1 MPRRNDPPEF
11 RALDYP
17 MPHRI
22 PTRRA
27 FCYLLGLAVAGLG
40 RIASAAE
47 LSGEQIFTTKC
58 AACHGRHG
66 EGTKKHRPP
75 LAGDKSLAQL
85 LDVIGREMPEDDPG
99 TLSKHDTEAVANFV
113 YTAMY
118 SPTAR
123 RRNRPARIELARLT
137 VGQYRQA
144 VADLIGSFRYPA
156 KWDGSLGLKAEYIAG
171 RDRKSKDNKGGKG
184 GLERVDPQVN
194 FDFGADSP
202 DSDKIDAHKFSIHW
216 NGSLLAPRTG
226 DYDFVVRTDHACR
239 LWINDM
245 QHPLIDAWVKSGNDT
260 EYRGTLFLVGGRV
273 YPLRLEF
280 SKSKQGVD
288 DSKKKG
294 KKEEPPAKAFIRL
307 CWTPPLGVE
316 EPIPSRNLSPNS
328 APELYVCSTPF
339 PPDDRSYGWERGTT
353 VSKEWDEAT
362 TEAAIDTAGYVS
374 THLSDLAGAHDG
386 PGDRDAKLRI
396 SCRTFAERAFRRPLS
411 ADELKSVI
419 ERQFELAKNPEV
431 AVKRVVLR
439 VLTSPEFLYREVG
452 GGPEAYNV
460 ASRCCRS
467 ASGIRSPIKSC
478 CKPPRTAA

>member
-1 MPRRNDPPEF
+1 MLAVMFIGRHPANAPHADPPEF
-11 RALDYP
+11 GALDHP
-17 MPHRI
+17 MLHRI

-40 RIASAAE
+40 RTAAAAE

-58 AACHGRHG
+58 AACHGPHG

-99 TLSKHDTEAVANFV
+99 TLSKHDTEAVANYV

-118 SPTAR
+118 SPTAQQ
-123 RRNRPARIELARLT
+123 RNRPARIELARLT

-202 DSDKIDAHKFSIHW
+202 DPDKIDAHKFSIHW

-260 EYRGTLFLVGGRV
+260 EYRGTLYLVGGRV

-288 DSKKKG
+288 DSKKKD
-294 KKEEPPAKAFIRL
+294 KKEEPPAKAFIKL
-307 CWTPPLGVE
+307 CWVPPLGVD
-316 EPIPSRNLSPNS
+316 EPIPSRNLSPKLS
-328 APELYVCSTPF
+328 AGAVCLLDAVSARRPELRLGAGHDGVEGMGRS
-339 PPDDRSYGWERGTT
+339 DDRGSHRHGRLCDDAPRRSGRHARRRGGPRR
-353 VSKEWDEAT
+353 
-362 TEAAIDTAGYVS
+362 EAAQS
-374 THLSDLAGAHDG
+374 
-386 PGDRDAKLRI
+386 
-396 SCRTFAERAFRRPLS
+396 S
-411 ADELKSVI
+411 A
-419 ERQFELAKNPEV
+419 AN
-431 AVKRVVLR
+431 
-439 VLTSPEFLYREVG
+439 SPNG
-452 GGPEAYNV
+452 
-460 ASRCCRS
+460 RS
-467 ASGIRSPIKSC
+467 AALCRPTTRNWSSIGNSRWS
-478 CKPPRTAA
+478 RTPTWQ